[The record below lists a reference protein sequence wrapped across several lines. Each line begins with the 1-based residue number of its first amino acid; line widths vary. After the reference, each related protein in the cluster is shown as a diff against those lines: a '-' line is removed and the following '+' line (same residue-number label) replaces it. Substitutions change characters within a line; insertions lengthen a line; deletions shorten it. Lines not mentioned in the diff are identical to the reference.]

1 MTYGLS
7 SLDDGLRADGT
18 SVCNSVQ
25 QLGGSVGVSTVTAV
39 VASAQTSNTEIAVGM
54 VQGGHTA
61 FVVLA
66 IVAAGAAIFSLIVL
80 RLAKS

>member
-7 SLDDGLRADGT
+7 SLDDSLRVDGT
-18 SVCNSVQ
+18 SVCNSLQ

-39 VASAQTSNTEIAVGM
+39 VAAAQSSSADITTGM
-54 VQGGHTA
+54 VLGGQAA

-66 IVAAGAAIFSLIVL
+66 IVAAGAAVFSLIAL
-80 RLAKS
+80 RFTKS